1 MDECRRGG
9 KKQSINPEEKCH
21 LIPRTSILMAICQGI
36 CLATRCLPA
45 HVMFEGVFLSTF
57 TLIVMEECCGQAPVK
72 KIEDDGMKSC
82 GEETSSLIATRC
94 LEFPSNA
101 STVAKKE
108 LDSEPSLERCSVRIW
123 CGVSKFGG
131 WHRRPATR
139 IYFAHAVHLS

>member
-1 MDECRRGG
+1 
-9 KKQSINPEEKCH
+9 
-21 LIPRTSILMAICQGI
+21 MAICHGV
-36 CLATRCLPA
+36 CLATRSLPA

-108 LDSEPSLERCSVRIW
+108 LDSELALAGTVFCQNLVR
-123 CGVSKFGG
+123 
-131 WHRRPATR
+131 RE
-139 IYFAHAVHLS
+139 